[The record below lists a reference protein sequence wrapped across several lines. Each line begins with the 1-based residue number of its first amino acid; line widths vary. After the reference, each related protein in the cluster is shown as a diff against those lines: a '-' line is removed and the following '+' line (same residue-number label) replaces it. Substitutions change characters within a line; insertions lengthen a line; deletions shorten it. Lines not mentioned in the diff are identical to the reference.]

1 MTNRFSWSFMQQRI
15 PTGINEI
22 FSCFMGSDANAN
34 IIQDFQIYVTC
45 ENQCFSF
52 KTEDEKIQKYKR
64 LLRNDRMKRILG
76 CYSKLNP

>member
-34 IIQDFQIYVTC
+34 IIQDFQIYATC
-45 ENQCFSF
+45 GNQLFSF
-52 KTEDEKIQKYKR
+52 ELKVKKWEK
-64 LLRNDRMKRILG
+64 
-76 CYSKLNP
+76 